1 MEQVPGGTRLEITG
15 LQKRFGERPV
25 LKGVDLQVNAGE
37 FVAIVG
43 RSGCGKSTLLRL
55 IAGLETPTDG
65 RIALDGA
72 PVRGINTAVRVMFQE
87 PRLLPW
93 QKVADNVALGID
105 GDQDKEKRTAE
116 ALN

>member
-1 MEQVPGGTRLEITG
+1 MEHVPGGTRLEIAG
-15 LQKRFGERPV
+15 LKKRFGKRLV
-25 LKGVDLQVNAGE
+25 LEEVDLQVNAGE

-65 RIALDGA
+65 EIALDGA
-72 PVRGINTAVRVMFQE
+72 PVRGVNPAVRVMFQE

-93 QKVADNVALGID
+93 LKVADNVALGID
-105 GDQDKEKRTAE
+105 GDRTRK
-116 ALN
+116 NGPPRR

>member
-43 RSGCGKSTLLRL
+43 RSGL
-55 IAGLETPTDG
+55 G
-65 RIALDGA
+65 R
-72 PVRGINTAVRVMFQE
+72 V
-87 PRLLPW
+87 W
-93 QKVADNVALGID
+93 
-105 GDQDKEKRTAE
+105 
-116 ALN
+116 